1 MDQAE
6 LALGSFK
13 ARNQHMHT
21 GPGAH
26 LLHFPVSGGK
36 LLNVVAFAT
45 EPQDWPLGSANSVGN
60 MTAPAT
66 SEQVAE
72 VFREWGPTVRN
83 IVALLPAQ
91 LDRWAIFDTYD
102 HPAPTFVD
110 GRVCLAGDAAHAS
123 SPHHG
128 AGAGIGVEDALS
140 ICMLLEGVN
149 ETLST
154 GGKTV
159 DASGGAAGL
168 IEKAL
173 RVYDKVRAPRSQW
186 LVKSSREVCDIYE
199 WNYPATGTDSEKCLA
214 EITARSHKL
223 WYFDITGMLVELEQG
238 YETQVRGSQEDVEG
252 ALNPAGKP
260 VCV

>member
-1 MDQAE
+1 
-6 LALGSFK
+6 
-13 ARNQHMHT
+13 
-21 GPGAH
+21 
-26 LLHFPVSGGK
+26 
-36 LLNVVAFAT
+36 
-45 EPQDWPLGSANSVGN
+45 

-102 HPAPTFVD
+102 HPAPTVVD

-140 ICMLLEGVN
+140 ICTLLERVN
-149 ETLST
+149 ETLGR
-154 GGKTV
+154 GGKTPG
-159 DASGGAAGL
+159 ASGGAAGL
-168 IEKAL
+168 IEKAF
-173 RVYDKVRAPRSQW
+173 RVYDAVRAPRSQW

-199 WNYPATGTDSEKCLA
+199 WNYPATGTDWVKCLG

-223 WYFDITGMLVELEQG
+223 WYFDITGMLAELEQG
-238 YETQVRGSQEDVEG
+238 YETQVCGSNEAADG
-252 ALNPAGKP
+252 TLDTAGGP
-260 VCV
+260 ICV